1 MRSPPDAPPVSKVL
15 DIPFRIEF
23 FDTLPSTQDEVRRRL
38 EAGESVHGLVIRAAA
53 QAAGRG
59 RRAHDWSSALGG
71 SYQTLAVRLPMPLPK
86 GGVVSVALAV
96 GLAETLP
103 RYGAR
108 VGVKWP
114 NDLLYRGRKLGGV
127 LAEHAR
133 GHLLVGV
140 GVNVN
145 NPVPEDFA
153 SLRGWDVEGV
163 HMVVLEGLARGLN
176 ALSEPHTLPERFA
189 PFDLLAGQ
197 KVGFASSRAG
207 EGVTEGIAQGVTPEG
222 FLKVSCAD
230 GDRLL
235 QGERLVHYTLKPG
248 L

>member
-1 MRSPPDAPPVSKVL
+1 M
-15 DIPFRIEF
+15 
-23 FDTLPSTQDEVRRRL
+23 
-38 EAGESVHGLVIRAAA
+38 
-53 QAAGRG
+53 
-59 RRAHDWSSALGG
+59 
-71 SYQTLAVRLPMPLPK
+71 
-86 GGVVSVALAV
+86 ALAV

-103 RYGAR
+103 LYGAR

-114 NDLLYRGRKLGGV
+114 NDLLYRGRKLGGI

-140 GVNVN
+140 GMNVN
-145 NPVPEDFA
+145 NPVPETFA
-153 SLRGWDVEGV
+153 SLKGWDVEGV

-197 KVGFASSRAG
+197 KVGFAGSSVG
-207 EGVTEGIAQGVTPEG
+207 EGVTEGVAQGVTLEG

-230 GDRLL
+230 GVRFL
-235 QGERLVHYTLKPG
+235 QNERLVHYVLKPE

>member
-1 MRSPPDAPPVSKVL
+1 ML
-15 DIPFRIEF
+15 DVPFRIES

-38 EAGESVHGLVIRAAA
+38 EAGEAVHGLVVRAAA
-53 QAAGRG
+53 QGAGRG
-59 RRAHDWSSALGG
+59 RRARDWSSALGG
-71 SYQTLAVRLPMPLPK
+71 SYQTLAVRSPAPLLK

-103 RYGAR
+103 LYGAR
-108 VGVKWP
+108 VGIKWP
-114 NDLLYRGRKLGGV
+114 NDLLYRGRKLGGI

-145 NPVPEDFA
+145 NPVPETYA

-176 ALSEPHTLPERFA
+176 AFSEPRTLPERFA

-197 KVGFASSRAG
+197 KVGFASGGAG

-230 GDRLL
+230 GVRLL
-235 QGERLVHYTLKPG
+235 QGERLVRYTLKPG